1 MVDARLKRF
10 LIEHQLAR
18 ADEPAKWTQLAGGV
32 SAEIYRVDLPRGT
45 ICVKRALAQ
54 LKVNDVWVAPISRNH
69 HEWNWIRFAAEHAPQ
84 AVPVPLAHSES
95 DGIFAMSFL
104 DPSEYPVWKEQL
116 MAGAIDV
123 QTARQVGTLI
133 ARLHAASAGSAA
145 VARTFATLPVFE
157 AIRLEPYLVATGRRH
172 PDLADRLESLARRTG
187 VRSIALAHGD
197 VSPKNILV
205 GPRGPVLLD
214 AECAWYGDPAFDLAF
229 CLTHLLLKCLVHRE
243 LALHYLQCFDALLR
257 TYVSGIAWEPVRT
270 LESRAAVLL
279 PALLLARI
287 DGKSP
292 VEYLRDRPED
302 QALVRKFAR
311 PLIAEPPSLLRDI
324 SNSWRSITTGD
335 R

>member
-1 MVDARLKRF
+1 MVDARLTQF
-10 LIEHQLAR
+10 LIESQLHR
-18 ADEPAKWTQLAGGV
+18 ADEPAQWTQLAGGV

-54 LKVNDVWVAPISRNH
+54 LKVDDVWLAPISRNH
-69 HEWNWIRFAAEHAPQ
+69 HEWNWIRFAAEHVPE

-104 DPSEYPVWKEQL
+104 EPAAYPVWKEQL

-123 QTARQVGTLI
+123 QTARNVGTLV
-133 ARLHAASAGSAA
+133 ARLHAASAGDAI
-145 VARTFATLPVFE
+145 VKKTFATLPVFE
-157 AIRLEPYLVATGRRH
+157 AIRLEPYLLATGRRH
-172 PDLADRLESLARRTG
+172 PDVADRLGSLARRTG
-187 VRSIALAHGD
+187 ACSIALVHGD

-229 CLTHLLLKCLVHRE
+229 CLTHLLLKCLVHRQLAPQYLECFSE
-243 LALHYLQCFDALLR
+243 LLHAYAG
-257 TYVSGIAWEPVRT
+257 GITWEPVRA
-270 LESRAAVLL
+270 LESRAAELL

-302 QALVRKFAR
+302 QALVRDFAR
-311 PLIAEPPSLLRDI
+311 PLIANPASLLNDI
-324 SNSWRSITTGD
+324 SNSWRSIASGD